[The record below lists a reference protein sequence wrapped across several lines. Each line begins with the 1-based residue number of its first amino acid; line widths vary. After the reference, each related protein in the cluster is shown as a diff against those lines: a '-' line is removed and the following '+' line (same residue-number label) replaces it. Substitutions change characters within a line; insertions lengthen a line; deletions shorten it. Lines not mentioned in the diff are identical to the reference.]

1 MDEFDFYI
9 SSNGRLI
16 IPKYD
21 INYLVDM
28 TASTFPNMPEAA
40 ENSAR
45 IAGRDGDMV
54 LSTTYQPLSLNIVC
68 YTEDNLTPE
77 EKSEETRKINRFLNE
92 MKNSFKKFAI
102 QKDNIFYEVKYN
114 GLLTPTNFPKH
125 IQFSIPLKSSKS
137 YGFAIGKKEITG
149 NGTLES
155 DTIKECGAI
164 FTINGPATSPIIS
177 LNDYSMEYD
186 MVILDGARL
195 IIDTNKSTVTHI
207 NADGFPTNQMMH
219 YNHQFP
225 LIQNGVNE
233 LKVLSGIND
242 ENQVKIEWYDLML

>member
-28 TASTFPNMPEAA
+28 TASTLPGMPEAA

-54 LSTTYQPLSLNIVC
+54 LATTYQPLSCNIIC

-77 EKSEETRKINRFLNE
+77 EKSQEERKLNKFLNE
-92 MKNSFKKFAI
+92 MKDTFKKFAI

-114 GLLTPTNFPKH
+114 GMLTSTVYPKH
-125 IQFSIPLKSSKS
+125 IQFSIPLKSSNS
-137 YGFAIGKKEITG
+137 YGFAIGKKEIIG

-186 MVILDGARL
+186 MVILDGAKL

-207 NADGFPTNQMMH
+207 NADGIPTNQMKY

>member
-28 TASTFPNMPEAA
+28 TASTLPGMPEAE

-54 LSTTYQPLSLNIVC
+54 LATTYKPLSCNIIC

-77 EKSEETRKINRFLNE
+77 EKSQEERKLNKFLNE
-92 MKNSFKKFAI
+92 MKDTFKKFAI

-114 GLLTPTNFPKH
+114 GMLTPTVYPKH

-137 YGFAIGKKEITG
+137 YGFAIGKKEIVG
-149 NGTLES
+149 NGTLAS
-155 DTIKECGAI
+155 NTIKECGAI
-164 FTINGPATSPIIS
+164 FTINGPAITPIIS
-177 LNDYSMEYD
+177 LNDYSMEFSTD
-186 MVILDGARL
+186 IVKGATLVIDS
-195 IIDTNKSTVTHI
+195 NKSTVTYT
-207 NADGFPTNQMMH
+207 NPSGVKTNQMKY

-225 LIQNGVNE
+225 KIQNGVNE
-233 LKVLSGIND
+233 LKVLSGINN
-242 ENQVKIEWYDLML
+242 EQQVKVEWYDLTL